1 MNKNVTAKNDAAK
14 NDTGKLDKK
23 VSFREIG
30 RDCYAFCV
38 DGGSNTGVVVGEN
51 SVLVVDAQPTANG
64 SEAVLAEIA
73 KVTDKPVKHVVLTHY
88 HADSSLGA
96 AAFEPGEIIT
106 SDLTKR
112 MIDERGQADRA
123 TSLSRLPELFGGAKR
138 LPAQIRPTMSFA
150 SSMSISLGRR
160 DVRLMHLGRGHTM
173 GDVVVWV
180 PDAGVLFAG
189 DLVANQVASYCGD
202 AHLTDWPRA
211 LNRIVAFRP
220 NALMPGRGKAL
231 VGADRIDQAVS
242 ATAGFLVLLR
252 DTVFSSVQEGKGLK
266 GTYTA
271 AKAAMDPAFSA
282 YADYERNLPF
292 NVARAYDE
300 AQGLDI
306 PQIWTAER
314 DQDLADALRGVTGQA
329 QPEMAD
335 EDSSG
340 DDAVVDPDVLDLSL
354 EDVAGDAEAA
364 EKATDGANGKK
375 KLERNLEPAGA

>member
-1 MNKNVTAKNDAAK
+1 MNKNVTAKNDAG
-14 NDTGKLDKK
+14 TLDKK

-38 DGGSNTGVVVGEN
+38 EGGSNTGVVVGEN

-64 SEAVLAEIA
+64 AEAVLAEIA

-112 MIDERGQADRA
+112 MIDERGQADRSL
-123 TSLSRLPELFGGAKR
+123 SLSRSPDLFDGAKR

-160 DVRLMHLGRGHTM
+160 EVRLMHLGRGHTM

-180 PDAGVLFAG
+180 PDAGVLFSG

-231 VGADRIDQAVS
+231 VGAERIDQAVS
-242 ATAGFLVLLR
+242 ATAGFLVFLR
-252 DTVFSSVQEGKGLK
+252 DTVFSCVQEGKGLR

-271 AKAAMDPAFSA
+271 TKAAMDTAFAA
-282 YADYERNLPF
+282 YGDYERNMPF

-306 PQIWTAER
+306 PQIWTTER
-314 DQDLADALRGVTGQA
+314 DQDLADALRGAAAQA
-329 QPEMAD
+329 EPEMFR
-335 EDSSG
+335 EDSAG
-340 DDAVVDPDVLDLSL
+340 DDAGSDADVLDLSL
-354 EDVAGDAEAA
+354 EDVTGDAEAA
-364 EKATDGANGKK
+364 ERPADGAEGEKS
-375 KLERNLEPAGA
+375 ERNLEPAGA

>member
-1 MNKNVTAKNDAAK
+1 MNKNVTAKNDA
-14 NDTGKLDKK
+14 GKQDKK

-38 DGGSNTGVVVGEN
+38 DGGSNTGVIVGEN

-64 SEAVLAEIA
+64 AEAVLAEIT
-73 KVTDKPVKHVVLTHY
+73 KITDKPVKHVVLTHY

-96 AAFEPGEIIT
+96 AAFEPGEIIV
-106 SDLTKR
+106 SDLTRR
-112 MIDERGQADRA
+112 MIEERGQADRSA
-123 TSLSRLPELFGGAKR
+123 ALSRTPELFGGAKR
-138 LPAQIRPTMSFA
+138 LPAQIRPTMNFA
-150 SSMSISLGRR
+150 SSMSINLGRK

-211 LNRIVAFRP
+211 LGRIVAFRP
-220 NALMPGRGKAL
+220 NALMPGRGRAL
-231 VGADRIDQAVS
+231 VGAERIDQAVS
-242 ATAGFLVLLR
+242 ATAGFLDLLR
-252 DTVFSSVQEGKGLK
+252 DTVFSCVQEGKGLK
-266 GTYTA
+266 GAYA
-271 AKAAMDPAFSA
+271 AVKAAMDPAYA
-282 YADYERNLPF
+282 EYADYERNLPF

-306 PQIWTAER
+306 PQIWTPER

-329 QPEMAD
+329 EAEAANKSSAPEDAFAD
-335 EDSSG
+335 
-340 DDAVVDPDVLDLSL
+340 ADVLDLSQD
-354 EDVAGDAEAA
+354 DVARDAEAA
-364 EKATDGANGKK
+364 EKPTAEANGEKTS
-375 KLERNLEPAGA
+375 ERNLEPAGA